1 MNLYHM
7 DLGDMTGHAAGRMLL
22 YKAYRRETGT
32 GLKQEICIAEGGKPY
47 LPDSPWK
54 FSISHTKHHAFLVF
68 GQEEVGVDAEEL
80 DRNINLAL
88 ADKILSPSE
97 RAQFDAAQDKHRAL
111 LTFWVLKEAQ
121 AKLTG
126 LGLRGYPNNTNFSLD
141 DPRVREWSGCL
152 VAVLTKN
159 DKEQENAV

>member
-1 MNLYHM
+1 MKLYHM

-47 LPDSPWK
+47 LADSPWK
-54 FSISHTKHHAFLVF
+54 FSISHTKHHAFLAF
-68 GQEEVGVDAEEL
+68 GQEEVGIDAEEL

-88 ADKILSPSE
+88 AEKILSPSE

-152 VAVLTKN
+152 VAVLTEN